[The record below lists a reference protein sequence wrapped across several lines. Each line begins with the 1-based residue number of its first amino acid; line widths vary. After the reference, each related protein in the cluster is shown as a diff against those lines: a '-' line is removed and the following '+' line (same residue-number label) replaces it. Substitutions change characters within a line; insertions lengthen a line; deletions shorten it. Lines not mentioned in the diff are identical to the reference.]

1 MERQTLVSIIIP
13 VYGVEKY
20 IERCA
25 RSLFEQT
32 MSDGIEFIFVDDAT
46 PDNSIEILLKI
57 ITEYPD
63 RKGQIKIVT
72 HHQNQGLAMA
82 RTTGIQH
89 AKGEYIFHCDSDDW
103 IERNALQ
110 NLVDVINI
118 TPDIDIV
125 SGRTLSIYPN
135 RQIILPSIKDENSM
149 VVAQQMLSRS
159 VPHNIWNKL
168 IRKKLY
174 EGLDIPKIDNGED
187 YITTPRLYQR
197 AKKIKNCTE
206 VTYNYEH
213 RIEGSFFSNAS
224 YNKNIKDLNAAVAYL
239 LKYYRNNPNMMRAIN
254 VGHIRTIITMIIT
267 CKNKDQLKQIQ
278 IPDHLKLILKGSH
291 FWKYRLIALLQN
303 LKLYN
308 MIFIISKIYHWRI
321 SKY

>member
-1 MERQTLVSIIIP
+1 MKKNIFISVIVPI
-13 VYGVEKY
+13 YGVEKY
-20 IERCA
+20 IERCG

-32 MSDGIEFIFVDDAT
+32 MKDGIEFIFVDDAT
-46 PDNSIEILLKI
+46 PDRSIKILRNI

-63 RKGQIKIVT
+63 RKDQIKIIT
-72 HHQNQGLAMA
+72 HNQNQGLAMA
-82 RTTGIQH
+82 RKTGIQH
-89 AKGEYIFHCDSDDW
+89 AEGEYIFHCDSDDW
-103 IERNALQ
+103 IESNALQ
-110 NLVDVINI
+110 NLCHFVTID
-118 TPDIDIV
+118 PEIDIV
-125 SGRTLSIYPN
+125 SGRTRSVYPKC
-135 RQIILPSIKDENSM
+135 QTILPWSQTEDPHL
-149 VVAQQMLSRS
+149 VAQKMLSRS

-197 AKKIKNCTE
+197 AKKIKNYTE

-224 YNKNIKDLNAAVAYL
+224 FHKNIKDLNAAVAYL
-239 LKYYRNNPNMMRAIN
+239 LKYYGNDPNMMRAIN

-278 IPDHLKLILKGSH
+278 IPDHLKSILKGPH
-291 FWKYRLIALLQN
+291 FWKFRLIALLQD